1 VVEGS
6 PVVIAVLIPTL
17 GRPGNIQ
24 RVIDDLEPSAP
35 RDAIDPLFIVEAH
48 DTDTIQAIKDAQ
60 RSYVINER
68 AASYAGAI
76 NTAVEHTTHPH
87 LFIGADDLHF
97 HDGWLEP
104 LLERA
109 QDFGLVGTN
118 DLHNPA
124 VLNGDHATHFL
135 VTREYCELSTID
147 GQFPLLHEGYTH
159 NYTDTE
165 AVATAKHRGQW
176 TPCLG
181 SHVEH
186 IHWAWG
192 LAPMDPTYQKG
203 ANTVHGDEALYRS
216 RSHLWM

>member
-6 PVVIAVLIPTL
+6 PAVIAVLIPTL

-35 RDAIDPLFIVEAH
+35 RNAIDPIFIVEAH
-48 DTDTIQAIKDAQ
+48 DVGTIQAIEDAQ
-60 RSYVINER
+60 RPYVINER
-68 AASYAGAI
+68 GASYSGAI
-76 NTAVEHTTHPH
+76 NTAVERTTHPH

-104 LLERA
+104 LLELA
-109 QDFGLVGTN
+109 QDFGMVGTN
-118 DLHNPA
+118 DLHNPD
-124 VLNGDHATHFL
+124 VTRGSHATHFL
-135 VTREYCELSTID
+135 VTRDYCELRTID
-147 GQFPLLHEGYTH
+147 GQFPLLHEGYAH
-159 NYTDTE
+159 NFCDTE
-165 AVATAKHRGQW
+165 AVATAKYRGQFA
-176 TPCLG
+176 PCLE

-192 LAPMDPTYQKG
+192 LASMDDTYAKG
-203 ANTVHGDEALYRS
+203 AKTVHGDEALYRS